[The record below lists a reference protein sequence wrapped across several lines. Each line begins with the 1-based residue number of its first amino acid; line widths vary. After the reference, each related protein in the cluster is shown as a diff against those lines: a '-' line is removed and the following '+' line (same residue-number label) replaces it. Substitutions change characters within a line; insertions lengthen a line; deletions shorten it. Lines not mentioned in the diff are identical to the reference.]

1 MTQRYSREELVAR
14 MIRAGELELSG
25 EEAGELRDYFAAGYI
40 FRGPGGIEMDV
51 DGLLA
56 YFEQVRRA
64 FDNRTITRGV
74 IIVEGNSMACQTRI
88 EGDFVREFPAT
99 PVGPLA
105 PNGKRIT
112 FDLHNIF
119 LFDDDGRFVMDS
131 VRYDNWDVLAQMGW
145 SAT

>member
-25 EEAGELRDYFAAGYI
+25 EEAGELRGYFADGYI

-74 IIVEGNSMACQTRI
+74 IIVEGNNMACQTRI

-99 PVGPLA
+99 PVGPLP
-105 PNGKRIT
+105 PNGRRIT

-119 LFDDDGRFVMDS
+119 RFDDDGRFVMDS

>member
-1 MTQRYSREELVAR
+1 
-14 MIRAGELELSG
+14 
-25 EEAGELRDYFAAGYI
+25 
-40 FRGPGGIEMDV
+40 MDV

-74 IIVEGNSMACQTRI
+74 IIAEGSNMACQTRI

-105 PNGKRIT
+105 RTGSGSPSICTTSSGST
-112 FDLHNIF
+112 TT
-119 LFDDDGRFVMDS
+119 GGS
-131 VRYDNWDVLAQMGW
+131 SWTLAIDQKVADYRMAA
-145 SAT
+145 AT